1 MHDIQA
7 QESQYQLG
15 PSPTLNPRKALNSN
29 SLNAHLVKAT
39 VELSDLL
46 VMKDTLNLKFTVNLQ
61 VSTVVVMMEDTVV
74 DTEGAKEYAYA

>member
-1 MHDIQA
+1 
-7 QESQYQLG
+7 
-15 PSPTLNPRKALNSN
+15 LNPRKALNSN